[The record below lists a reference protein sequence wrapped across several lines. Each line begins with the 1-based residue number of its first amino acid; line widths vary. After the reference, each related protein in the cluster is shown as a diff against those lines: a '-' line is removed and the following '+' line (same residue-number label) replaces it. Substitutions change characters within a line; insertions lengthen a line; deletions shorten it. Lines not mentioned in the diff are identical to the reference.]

1 MSKQPLV
8 KSENTGDNVSSAEGD
23 TVGSSVPGGYAAS
36 DTARSQDLLP
46 GTFPELRVSDR
57 GIEEDAVTIGEAL
70 EAAALVLGEK
80 PIDLADAA
88 AVCAA
93 EMRATGLAGVVP
105 GGVGAAALAAA
116 ESNMRNEKESEG
128 KKTTMSDVLGNA
140 SAVLP
145 VHKVVR
151 REDAV
156 SVRAAEEQCRR
167 AGDGMETGYG
177 VSAMVMEAVELNE
190 DGIL

>member
-1 MSKQPLV
+1 MNKQPLV
-8 KSENTGDNVSSAEGD
+8 KSENCGDNVSSNEGD
-23 TVGSSVPGGYAAS
+23 TVGSSVSGRYAAS
-36 DTARSQDLLP
+36 DTAHSQDLVQAA
-46 GTFPELRVSDR
+46 FPELRVSDR
-57 GIEEDAVTIGEAL
+57 GIVEDAVTIGEAL

-116 ESNMRNEKESEG
+116 ESNMRNEKESDG
-128 KKTTMSDVLGNA
+128 KKTTISDVLGNA

-156 SVRAAEEQCRR
+156 SIRAAEEQCRR

-190 DGIL
+190 DGIF

>member
-1 MSKQPLV
+1 M
-8 KSENTGDNVSSAEGD
+8 
-23 TVGSSVPGGYAAS
+23 
-36 DTARSQDLLP
+36 QDP
-46 GTFPELRVSDR
+46 VQATFPELRVSDR

-116 ESNMRNEKESEG
+116 ESNVRNEKVHEG
-128 KKTTMSDVLGNA
+128 EKTTMSDVLGNA

-145 VHKVVR
+145 VNKVVR

-156 SVRAAEEQCRR
+156 SIRAAEEQCRR
-167 AGDGMETGYG
+167 AGDEMETGYG
-177 VSAMVMEAVELNE
+177 VSAMVMEAAELNE
-190 DGIL
+190 DGIF